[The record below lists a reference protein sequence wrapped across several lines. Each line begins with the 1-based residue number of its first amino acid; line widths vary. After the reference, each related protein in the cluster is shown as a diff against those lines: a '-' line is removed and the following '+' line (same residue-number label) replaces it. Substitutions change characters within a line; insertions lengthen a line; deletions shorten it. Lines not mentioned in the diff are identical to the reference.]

1 MTELRKILVCDDE
14 PHILRAAE
22 FKFRRAGYDVTCASD
37 GQQAWECI
45 ESSRPDAVITDCQM
59 PRLNGIELAQR
70 IHDDERTR
78 GIPVLMLTAKG
89 FELSQ
94 EKLRAECHIVEVLS
108 KPFSPRELLER
119 VDRLFD
125 ATEGALDE
133 AGK

>member
-1 MTELRKILVCDDE
+1 MTEQRKILVCDDE

-45 ESSRPDAVITDCQM
+45 EASRPDAVITDCQM